1 MHIHILGI
9 CGTFMGGLAVL
20 AKQAGHKVTGCDA
33 NVYPPM
39 STQLEAQGIQ
49 LIQGFGAEQTALT
62 PDLFVIGNVVSRGN
76 PLMEEIL
83 NRGLPYTSG
92 PQWIGEH
99 ILADKWVLAV
109 AGTHGKTTTSAMLAW
124 ILEDAGYNPGF
135 LIGGVPMN
143 FGISARL
150 SGNGIETSASPF
162 FVIEADEYDTA
173 FFDKRSKFVHYHAKT
188 AILNNLEYDHADIFP
203 DLAAIE
209 TQFHH
214 LVRTVPGIG
223 RLVVNAR
230 EPALQRVLTR
240 GCWSEQELFGIDS
253 QAAQHNPTQ
262 LGWSLTT
269 HTDGNFDVI
278 FNGDHQGTVVW
289 SLTGEHNRMNA
300 IAAIAAARHVG
311 VPTVQAI
318 KALGR
323 FENVKRRM
331 ELRGIVNQIAVYD
344 DFAHHPTAITTTIAG
359 LRKKIGNARILAV
372 LEPRSNTMKLG
383 AMKETLP
390 ESLIDA
396 DLVFGYGAKGDG
408 KEALG
413 WDLGQALA
421 PLGNKAQAFD
431 VLDRLIGAVAQAAHP
446 GDQILVM
453 SNGGF
458 GGVHQ
463 KILDALANPGTHS
476 LPESAP
482 HSGNAS
488 ATASV
493 IIPARS

>member
-49 LIQGFGAEQTALT
+49 LIQGFGAEQITLA

-83 NRGLPYTSG
+83 NRSLPYTSG

-99 ILADKWVLAV
+99 ILSDKWVLAV

-150 SGNGIETSASPF
+150 SGAGNDAATASPF

-188 AILNNLEYDHADIFP
+188 AILNNLEYDHADIFA

-223 RLVVNAR
+223 RLIVNAR
-230 EPALQRVLTR
+230 EPALQRVLAR
-240 GCWSEQELFGIDS
+240 GCWSEKEAFGVVEQCQSTANLCEQTQQATDS
-253 QAAQHNPTQ
+253 QS
-262 LGWSLTT
+262 GWSLST
-269 HTDGNFDVI
+269 HADGNFDVM
-278 FNGDHQGTVVW
+278 FNGKHQGKVTW

-300 IAAIAAARHVG
+300 LAAIAAARHVG
-311 VPTVQAI
+311 VPTQQALE
-318 KALGR
+318 ALGR

-331 ELRGIVNQIAVYD
+331 ELRGSINQIAVYD
-344 DFAHHPTAITTTIAG
+344 DFAHHPTAISTTVAG
-359 LRKKIGNARILAV
+359 LRKKNGDARILAV

-383 AMKETLP
+383 AMKDALP
-390 ESLIDA
+390 DSLIDA
-396 DLVFGYGAKGDG
+396 DLVFGYGVNGDG

-413 WDLGQALA
+413 WDLAQALA
-421 PLGNKAQAFD
+421 PLGEKAQAFD
-431 VLDRLIGAVAQAAHP
+431 RLDQLVAAVVRVARP

-463 KILDALANPGTHS
+463 KILDGLSHV
-476 LPESAP
+476 SA
-482 HSGNAS
+482 
-488 ATASV
+488 
-493 IIPARS
+493 